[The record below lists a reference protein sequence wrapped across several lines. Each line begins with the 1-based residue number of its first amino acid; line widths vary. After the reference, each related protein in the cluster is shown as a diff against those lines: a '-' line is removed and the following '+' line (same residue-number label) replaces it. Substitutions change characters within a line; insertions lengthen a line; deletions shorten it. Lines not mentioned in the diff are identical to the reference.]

1 MFVSLNLLYFP
12 GVTDCEEE
20 IAALTELVN
29 ACGVNFIQLRNLNID
44 PELYL
49 NLLDGVPFGP
59 STGLA
64 NFRKRLRKACPGLR
78 LVSFNPAVDGPRR
91 SPPPE
96 PALETPGE
104 GLADQFGFPLLPGGV
119 QGVRHHPPRRRLP
132 VRSGGIRT
140 VSGFIQFIRTPL

>member
-1 MFVSLNLLYFP
+1 MRRSITEASSRGVFVSLNLLYFP

-78 LVSFNPAVDGPRR
+78 FGYFNPAVDGPRR

-96 PALETPGE
+96 PASETPGE
-104 GLADQFGFPLLPGGV
+104 GLA
-119 QGVRHHPPRRRLP
+119 
-132 VRSGGIRT
+132 
-140 VSGFIQFIRTPL
+140 

>member
-1 MFVSLNLLYFP
+1 MSMAQVKTGLVS
-12 GVTDCEEE
+12 VTFRQKSVEE

-29 ACGVNFIQLRNLNID
+29 ACGVNFIQLRTLNID

-78 LVSFNPAVDGPRR
+78 FGYFNPAVDGPRR

-96 PALETPGE
+96 PASETPGE
-104 GLADQFGFPLLPGGV
+104 GLA
-119 QGVRHHPPRRRLP
+119 
-132 VRSGGIRT
+132 
-140 VSGFIQFIRTPL
+140 